1 MTQLKYGPRTVDLP
15 YRLYIQDVSEELFDD
30 WVDEDTKAELIDGV
44 MIVHSPASPRH
55 DNLAG
60 FLRALM
66 RLFARARKLGLVLGP
81 DALVRLKPKR
91 KVGPDIFFLRQHRL
105 PSPLPEKQ
113 FEGAPDLVV
122 EILSPS
128 NRDDDLEIKRA
139 AYHEAGVT
147 EIWFVDPDREEI
159 LVDRRGKK
167 RYTSKTLTKGRL
179 ESTALEGFWIDVEWL
194 WADELPDELN
204 CLREIMG

>member
-15 YRLYIQDVSEELFDD
+15 YTLHIQDVSEELFDD

-55 DNLAG
+55 DRLAG

-66 RLFARARKLGLVLGP
+66 LLFARARKLGLVLGP
-81 DALVRLKPKR
+81 DALVRLKPRR
-91 KVGPDIFFLRQHRL
+91 KVGPDIFFFQQHRL

-113 FEGAPDLVV
+113 FDGAPDLVV

-128 NRDDDLEIKRA
+128 NRDDDLEIKRP
-139 AYHEAGVT
+139 AYQEAGVT
-147 EIWFVDPDREEI
+147 EIWFVDPDHEEI

-167 RYTSKTLTKGRL
+167 RYTSKTLAKGRL
-179 ESTALEGFWIDVEWL
+179 ESTAPEGFWINVEWL
-194 WADELPDELN
+194 WADELPDELT
-204 CLREIMG
+204 CLRAIMG